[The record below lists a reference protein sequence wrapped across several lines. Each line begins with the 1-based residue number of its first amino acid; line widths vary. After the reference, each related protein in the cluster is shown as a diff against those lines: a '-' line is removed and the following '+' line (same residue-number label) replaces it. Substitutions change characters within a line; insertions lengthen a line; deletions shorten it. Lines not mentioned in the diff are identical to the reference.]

1 MALKYFFEY
10 RDTVNSLFRCE
21 ISNDDFLG
29 SAAEINGSCVIDYPE
44 VTSPIEPIKGLGLKI
59 DLEASETLTLED
71 LYTEEERSYKVTLKA
86 DNNILFNGFL
96 NPDGVFQDFVNDKW
110 VISMDCVDGLGLLEN
125 LSYVTDTG
133 LEYVGKQSELE
144 IISNCLRRTGLVQ
157 NINTSINIFYTG
169 LSTSLNP
176 LANIYLDTGRFY
188 KDEQKNNV
196 MQCDEVL
203 KSVLEKYCACITQQN
218 GEWYIYRPKELF
230 ISSTLTFFRYDSV
243 GVALSPTTKTKN
255 TAITIGS
262 QVNAVYP
269 HHANANQRIEIK
281 GSLAAFRINYK
292 YGDGV
297 QLISNPNLDHNG
309 TIITD
314 WVILDSGRLTLQA
327 DGSGISL
334 LSDNSQEASHTNITL
349 RYAFIIAMVTG
360 LSFEL
365 NITLKHDGPDNVS
378 VPKIARIRVRLV
390 GNAATYYLLDNGQW
404 TLEDSSIL
412 IETINTL
419 VTYSFVANSAPI
431 NGDIAIDV
439 YRAFY
444 ASNVFVARNIEIN
457 NISVTTT
464 EGTIRGE
471 FHTVNR
477 ITKPSTNVKEVKE
490 IFNGDNQFAI
500 YIGAIYK
507 SDEISPTSTWFRQ
520 GITEAK
526 PILRIMGEETL
537 RISANPAR
545 VFSGD
550 VFGYVPYLSLFTI
563 NGVTG
568 KFIATAYSYNT
579 AKNITSLKL
588 LQIFGA
594 ELTDDIDYEFTL
606 DYGTV
611 VKPTIR
617 G

>member
-21 ISNDDFLG
+21 ISNDDFVG
-29 SAAEINGSCVIDYPE
+29 TAVEINGSCVIDYPE
-44 VTSPIEPIKGLGLKI
+44 VTSPIEAIKGLGLKI

-86 DNNILFNGFL
+86 DDNVLFNGFL

-133 LEYVGKQSELE
+133 LQFTIKQSELE

-176 LANIYLDTGRFY
+176 LANVYLDPGRFY
-188 KDEQKNNV
+188 KDEEKNNV

-203 KSVLEKYCACITQQN
+203 KSVLDKYCACITQQN
-218 GEWYIYRPKELF
+218 GEWYVYRPKELF
-230 ISSTLTFFRYDSV
+230 ISSTLTFFRYDSA
-243 GVALSPTTKTKN
+243 GVPLSPTTKAKN

-262 QVNAVYP
+262 QVNAIYP
-269 HHANANQRIEIK
+269 HHANANQRIEIR

-297 QLISNPNLDHNG
+297 GLILNSKLLHNG
-309 TIITD
+309 TVVTD
-314 WVILDSGRLTLQA
+314 WFIQDSSRLTLQA
-327 DGSGISL
+327 DGAGISQRAIQGNAL
-334 LSDNSQEASHTNITL
+334 TNVLKYALNFDITQGTVFDINCQISNSGVSD
-349 RYAFIIAMVTG
+349 TG
-360 LSFEL
+360 P
-365 NITLKHDGPDNVS
+365 IWY
-378 VPKIARIRVRLV
+378 ARIRVTLFKSDAV
-390 GNAATYYLLDNGQW
+390 FYLDGNGDWSTDEKTIEIASFMDEYIY
-404 TLEDSSIL
+404 TLR
-412 IETINTL
+412 TK
-419 VTYSFVANSAPI
+419 FAPI
-431 NGDIAIDV
+431 TGGIELQILD
-439 YRAFY
+439 AFY
-444 ASNVFVARNIEIN
+444 NSEFFVTKDVFINEISL
-457 NISVTTT
+457 ITK
-464 EGTIRGE
+464 EGLIKGE
-471 FHTVNR
+471 FHTTNR
-477 ITKPSTNVKEVKE
+477 ISNPSTNVKEVKE
-490 IFNGDNQFAI
+490 IFNGDNVLAI
-500 YIGAIYK
+500 FEGAIYK
-507 SDEISPTSTWFRQ
+507 ADEISPTSTWFRQ

-579 AKNITSLKL
+579 AKNIITLKL

-594 ELTDDIDYEFTL
+594 ELDDDIDYEFTL